1 LELDEIAHHQS
12 DGVVEIVLDRPEKLN
27 AISARPGGTRDQ
39 ILQVLTGA
47 EADDSVGAVLLRGE
61 GRVFSVGGDL
71 AGNEPRETEAE
82 HRAFLER
89 AEVLHQ
95 RLRDSRLPIVAAVH
109 GQCLGAAIALV
120 AACDFV
126 LAAADAT
133 FCLPEGRIGLIGAS
147 PLVPIIGR
155 QWAKFMI
162 LTGEPVGAD
171 RAREL
176 GLVLSV
182 EADDELV
189 PRARDLAHRL
199 ARLPREAVALN
210 KRAVDAIADASGD
223 AAGRDAGLA
232 RDVVTLAASAR
243 ASAPD
248 GRPFRDILATE
259 GVEGLKRARAQQ
271 YGEPWLRARTE
282 TEAQEDR

>member
-1 LELDEIAHHQS
+1 MELDEISYHQA

-27 AISARPGGTRDQ
+27 AISARAGGTRDQ
-39 ILQVLTGA
+39 ILEVLTGA
-47 EADDSVGAVLLRGE
+47 EAADSVGAVLLRGA
-61 GRVFSVGGDL
+61 GRAFSVGGDL
-71 AGNEPRETEAE
+71 TGNEPRESEAE

-89 AEVLHQ
+89 GEILHR
-95 RLRDSRLPIVAAVH
+95 RLRDSPLPIVAAVH

-126 LAAADAT
+126 LAAANAS

-162 LTGEPVGAD
+162 VTGEPVGAEL
-171 RAREL
+171 AREL
-176 GLVLSV
+176 GLVLSI

-189 PRARDLAHRL
+189 PRARDLARRL

-210 KRAVDAIADASGD
+210 KRAVNAVADASGE
-223 AAGRDAGLA
+223 AVGRDAGLA
-232 RDVVTLAASAR
+232 RDAATLAASGR

-248 GRPFRDILATE
+248 GRTFREILAAE

-271 YGEPWLRARTE
+271 YGEPWLGARTAMDE
-282 TEAQEDR
+282 KERR